1 MVLRFSAFVRQK
13 KLAIPILIFAGS
25 TAGKNKKE
33 VFSMKCSRILALA
46 LALLMLC
53 SCTALADNFPLV
65 TEPTTIKIMAQ
76 VQAYYP
82 EQNLG
87 NVHGIAKYAELS
99 GVTIE
104 WENVSNSVFN
114 DQLAALIA
122 SGDKLPDVIMR
133 GKLSNSKLASW
144 GEEGVIIDLKPYL
157 EEYAP
162 NFWKLYTE
170 EQTISGAI
178 TGINGEIWGLPQVI
192 LGAEMRTP
200 TKLWLNKKAMDAIG
214 MDDPKTLDDF
224 VKVMTA
230 IRDSDWN
237 GNGEADEV
245 TVIASTGNLH
255 NYFYGSFGLRTRGA
269 HHDTVD
275 VDPETGDLRVY
286 FQSENYRKYLEF
298 MTMMYQEKLIYQEI
312 FTEGDG
318 QSEVFEATDRLS
330 MILNTV
336 APGNGGDEWYT
347 VNWSLEGPD
356 GFAFHTNTRGAV
368 HSTGNFVITC
378 DCPEELIPVALQWV
392 DYFYTEEGSA
402 LALIGVEGEDWE
414 VKADGNRGWTDAAE
428 ATRTEEM
435 SANAFR
441 AQYGMWP
448 GGGVPACFFSNLLDA
463 EYGPIPS
470 ACAQALLKDYAPE
483 KIWPI
488 ITFTSEENEVV
499 SRVGTDI
506 NEYAKNFAAQ
516 VMTGEVELN
525 DTTWANFQAEI
536 AKMKPETLIEAYRS
550 ALTRIYGEGAEF

>member
-1 MVLRFSAFVRQK
+1 M
-13 KLAIPILIFAGS
+13 
-25 TAGKNKKE
+25 
-33 VFSMKCSRILALA
+33 
-46 LALLMLC
+46 
-53 SCTALADNFPLV
+53 
-65 TEPTTIKIMAQ
+65 
-76 VQAYYP
+76 
-82 EQNLG
+82 
-87 NVHGIAKYAELS
+87 
-99 GVTIE
+99 TIE

-144 GEEGVIIDLKPYL
+144 GDEGVIIDLKPYL
-157 EEYAP
+157 AEYAP
-162 NFWKLYTE
+162 NFWKLYSE

-200 TKLWLNKKAMDAIG
+200 TKLWLNKKAMDKIG

-269 HHDTVD
+269 HHDVVD
-275 VDPETGDLRVY
+275 VDPATGDLRVY

-312 FTEGDG
+312 FTEGDS
-318 QSEVFEATDRLS
+318 QSEVFQATDRLS

-336 APGNGGDEWYT
+336 APGSGGEEWYT

-378 DCPEELIPVALQWV
+378 DCPEELIPVALKWV

-441 AQYGMWP
+441 GQFGMWP
-448 GGGVPACFFSNLLDA
+448 GGGVPACFFSNLCDA

-516 VMTGEVELN
+516 VMTGEMELN
-525 DTTWANFQAEI
+525 DTTWSNFQAEI